1 MKISVH
7 FGVSSIMAA
16 LLYPYFHWKALFI
29 IIGGV
34 LIDIDHY
41 FWYVFKF
48 RKLSIMDCYEYHL
61 TGTKKNNFKDVKGS
75 LMIFHTVEFLLIS
88 AALSLYFDLAIV
100 FTIGLSFHYILD
112 AIERYRSTR
121 SFITS
126 PSVLLWLVK
135 NKIQKV

>member
-7 FGVSSIMAA
+7 FITSSAISI
-16 LLYPYFHWKALFI
+16 LLYQYFNWQVLFVM
-29 IIGGV
+29 IGGV

-48 RKLSIMDCYEYHL
+48 RKLGIMDCYEYHL
-61 TGTKKNNFKDVKGS
+61 TGAKKNNFKDVKGS
-75 LMIFHTVEFLLIS
+75 LMIFHTMEFLLIS

-100 FTIGLSFHYILD
+100 FTIGLLFHYILD
-112 AIERYRSTR
+112 VIERYHSTR
-121 SFITS
+121 SFITN
-126 PSVLLWLVK
+126 PSILSWLVK